1 MVEVCRRADQL
12 ANELAAGEQW
22 QRQLAALEALQIYAP
37 MGHALGLQS
46 LCSGLEDR
54 CFQVCSILSVLLH
67 VPLLLGLLRLF
78 TDRVLKDA
86 GHLRAVQQF
95 HTGHIAVS
103 RNRCEHP
110 QAQLCRVGLGG

>member
-37 MGHALGLQS
+37 MGHALGLQA

-54 CFQVCSILSVLLH
+54 CFQVCSGSGSVQLPILV
-67 VPLLLGLLRLF
+67 R
-78 TDRVLKDA
+78 DA
-86 GHLRAVQQF
+86 H
-95 HTGHIAVS
+95 
-103 RNRCEHP
+103 
-110 QAQLCRVGLGG
+110 